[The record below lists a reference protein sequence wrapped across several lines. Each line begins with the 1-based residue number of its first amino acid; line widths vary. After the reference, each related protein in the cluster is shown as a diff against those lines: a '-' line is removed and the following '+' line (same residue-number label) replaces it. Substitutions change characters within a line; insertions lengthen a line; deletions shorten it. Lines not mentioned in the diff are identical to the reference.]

1 MGEEGVWGPELA
13 ELRRRE
19 AFAELMGGEEKVARQ
34 HDRGKLDVRQRIG
47 RLLDTG
53 SFHEIGKIAGT
64 PTYDADGELVDLR
77 ASNFVFGRGLVDG
90 RTVVVA
96 ADDFTVR
103 GGAAD
108 ASIIAKQIAAEQ
120 MALELRLPIVRLID
134 GTGGGGSVK
143 TLDTK
148 ADEKGSNIVGS
159 IGRGSRTY
167 VPFNPAWDLV
177 VSNLATVPTVAL
189 CLGPVAGL
197 GAARAVTSH
206 YSVMV
211 RGLSQLFVAGPPV
224 VNRLGGEQV
233 DKESLGGSRI
243 HTRNG
248 AIDDEV
254 RSEDEA
260 FERARRFL
268 SYLPSSVFELPGRG
282 PATDDPDRTDDTLGD
297 VVPRDRRQVYK
308 MRTII
313 ESVVDTGSFFEM
325 GAGFGRSAIC
335 GLARLDGWPV
345 AILAG
350 DPYHYGGGWTADSAH
365 KVTRFVDLAETFHL
379 PVVHLVDNPG
389 FVIGTESEKAATIR
403 HGARALAA
411 IYQATVPWCSILV
424 RKAFGVAGAAH
435 SPAHR
440 FQYRYAWPSGDW
452 GSLPVE
458 GGVEAAYRS
467 ELEASDDPEA
477 LLAEI
482 TDRLNAVRSPFRT
495 AEAYLVEEM
504 IDPAG
509 TRPLLCEFANLV
521 APLRSAGPAAHP
533 YRP

>member
-233 DKESLGGSRI
+233 DKSLQY
-243 HTRNG
+243 
-248 AIDDEV
+248 
-254 RSEDEA
+254 
-260 FERARRFL
+260 ER
-268 SYLPSSVFELPGRG
+268 G
-282 PATDDPDRTDDTLGD
+282 
-297 VVPRDRRQVYK
+297 
-308 MRTII
+308 
-313 ESVVDTGSFFEM
+313 
-325 GAGFGRSAIC
+325 
-335 GLARLDGWPV
+335 
-345 AILAG
+345 
-350 DPYHYGGGWTADSAH
+350 
-365 KVTRFVDLAETFHL
+365 
-379 PVVHLVDNPG
+379 
-389 FVIGTESEKAATIR
+389 
-403 HGARALAA
+403 
-411 IYQATVPWCSILV
+411 
-424 RKAFGVAGAAH
+424 
-435 SPAHR
+435 
-440 FQYRYAWPSGDW
+440 
-452 GSLPVE
+452 
-458 GGVEAAYRS
+458 
-467 ELEASDDPEA
+467 
-477 LLAEI
+477 
-482 TDRLNAVRSPFRT
+482 
-495 AEAYLVEEM
+495 
-504 IDPAG
+504 
-509 TRPLLCEFANLV
+509 
-521 APLRSAGPAAHP
+521 LRSSGTPVCVNRRRIREDPRHNT
-533 YRP
+533 RDVRDFVNT